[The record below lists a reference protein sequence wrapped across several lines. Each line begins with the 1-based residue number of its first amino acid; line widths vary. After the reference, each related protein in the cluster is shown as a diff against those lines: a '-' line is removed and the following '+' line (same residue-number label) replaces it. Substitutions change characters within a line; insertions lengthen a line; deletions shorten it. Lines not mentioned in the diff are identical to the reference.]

1 MDKVLTRLLGL
12 WLEMYKANC
21 PILSIAQLN
30 PPIVGALAYKLA
42 REPSFFAEYWK
53 ECFDLKTKDLLDLK
67 CLSKYEQFY
76 ALIHLVP
83 PDDQGLL
90 GFLNP
95 FLVIHNLMRENYP
108 EAEMD
113 VFQEL
118 ESAFTTVPWDADAK
132 GDALE
137 MLVVSALQ
145 LRQIHTQSSSFSF
158 SKVLS
163 ALCGVLNHPSHL
175 SSLTISTKGVK
186 YRGTLATGV
195 ESFPCH
201 DSCPVNKGEAKPTG
215 HSFCDD
221 EEMKE
226 ARRIAAIGAIK
237 SHGII
242 HPTSVMNKG
251 CDIILVLNFEEK
263 SKGCA
268 LIIFET
274 KSFTSR
280 TVLGKNTPSTKARM
294 VLEGLLKNPNPLEGC
309 NVSHVCFT
317 VCVTNGARRCIS

>member
-1 MDKVLTRLLGL
+1 MRSNSELQDDQISLLLSSITKPIYSNPCSALIVSGFVVKDLQWLMTASSRPLTMLWLNPAEQSTREQYYPILEELKKRYPKAGMFPFALYEWTKFSPGLLGL
-12 WLEMYKANC
+12 WLEMHKATC
-21 PILSIAQLN
+21 PILSIDQLN
-30 PPIVGALAYKLA
+30 PPVVGTLAKKLA

-67 CLSKYEQFY
+67 CLSKYEQFC

-83 PDDQGLL
+83 SGRSLL

-95 FLVIHNLMRENYP
+95 FLVIHELIRKNYP

-113 VFQEL
+113 VFRKL

-186 YRGTLATGV
+186 FRGTLATGV

-201 DSCPVNKGEAKPTG
+201 DSCPVNK
-215 HSFCDD
+215 
-221 EEMKE
+221 
-226 ARRIAAIGAIK
+226 
-237 SHGII
+237 
-242 HPTSVMNKG
+242 
-251 CDIILVLNFEEK
+251 
-263 SKGCA
+263 
-268 LIIFET
+268 
-274 KSFTSR
+274 
-280 TVLGKNTPSTKARM
+280 
-294 VLEGLLKNPNPLEGC
+294 
-309 NVSHVCFT
+309 
-317 VCVTNGARRCIS
+317 